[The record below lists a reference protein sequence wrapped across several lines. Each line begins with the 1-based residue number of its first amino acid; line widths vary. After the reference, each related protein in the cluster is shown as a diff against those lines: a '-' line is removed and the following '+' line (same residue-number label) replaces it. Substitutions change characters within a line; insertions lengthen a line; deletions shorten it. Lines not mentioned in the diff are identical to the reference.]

1 MQVQYENWISF
12 SHTLNIFP
20 VRKKIPVVQD
30 NCYSMALSVLTVF
43 ENQQNMSHLNSS
55 ILAFFTNFCF
65 TFKIDLSGNT
75 VWQRVSDYQKI
86 AKFETIFGLFNEL
99 LSTQNFNVARFAR
112 NVEWDF
118 FCDFQTLCHSKFL
131 ELFGTM
137 DAKATTRRSTE
148 RESW

>member
-1 MQVQYENWISF
+1 MQNSPKVSRFSSWCKKCARFLPAKKEAVIKLNIPLLKNAQLIFREITTWTRCCWCRYSMKIELVF

-43 ENQQNMSHLNSS
+43 ENQQYMSHLNTS

-86 AKFETIFGLFNEL
+86 AKFETIF
-99 LSTQNFNVARFAR
+99 V
-112 NVEWDF
+112 F
-118 FCDFQTLCHSKFL
+118 F
-131 ELFGTM
+131 
-137 DAKATTRRSTE
+137 
-148 RESW
+148 